1 LAPRVEF
8 GAAGGGAEAAVR
20 LGVLGAGA
28 FATGVMLPALR
39 GLEGVERV
47 AIASRAGLNA
57 AHAGRRFGFQ
67 YATGSEQ
74 QVLEDARVNTVA
86 IVTRH
91 SEHARQVLA
100 GLRAGKHVWCE
111 KPLALRGEDVD
122 AVEAALAGSDRLLTV
137 GYNRRFAPLALA
149 LREFVCAAHAPL
161 AMHYRINAGALPATH
176 WLNDPEQGGGRI
188 LGEACHFIDFLIY
201 LVGAPPV
208 RLSAAALPDAGA
220 SHEENAIVTLE
231 FPDGSLGTVAY
242 LANGDRA
249 LPKERLEVSGGGRAA
264 VLDDFR
270 RLETYAAGARRVQ
283 RSWLRQD
290 KGHAAMWRAFAAA
303 IRAGG
308 PPPIPYDQLLA
319 SSRAALA
326 AVEALR
332 TRTPVRLE
340 LNASSQ

>member
-1 LAPRVEF
+1 
-8 GAAGGGAEAAVR
+8 
-20 LGVLGAGA
+20 
-28 FATGVMLPALR
+28 
-39 GLEGVERV
+39 VERV

-137 GYNRRFAPLALA
+137 GYNRRF
-149 LREFVCAAHAPL
+149 
-161 AMHYRINAGALPATH
+161 
-176 WLNDPEQGGGRI
+176 
-188 LGEACHFIDFLIY
+188 
-201 LVGAPPV
+201 APPV